1 MSDTQTTGTTTT
13 GNANLGNTENTT
25 TNGGDKA
32 LLPEEITVLS
42 SLRKSANDVVTEIG
56 QIEVRKAR
64 LLGSL
69 SEIEARAQGVLNTAG
84 ERLDI
89 PDGQPWQVTPEGK
102 VVMIPEGV
110 PGGPT
115 PEAGV

>member
-1 MSDTQTTGTTTT
+1 MSDTQTTETTNTT
-13 GNANLGNTENTT
+13 NTT
-25 TNGGDKA
+25 TSGNGADKA

-42 SLRKSANDVVTEIG
+42 SLRQSANDVVTEIG

-84 ERLDI
+84 DRLDI
-89 PDGQPWQVTPEGK
+89 PEGQPWQVTPDGK

-110 PGGPT
+110 PGGAA